1 MNKLTTPL
9 AVTVSIL
16 DKEYKVACPSGEKR
30 ALLESAEY
38 LDEKMREIKD
48 SGKIIGAERIAVIA
62 ALNITHEL
70 INGSIIGGDIKE
82 ELSPR
87 LRSLSSKISA
97 ALEGSR
103 QLEI

>member
-1 MNKLTTPL
+1 MKKPTTPL

-38 LDEKMREIKD
+38 LDEKMREIRD
-48 SGKIIGAERIAVIA
+48 TGNILGAERIAVIS

-70 INGSIIGGDIKE
+70 LNGAAIGGDIKE
-82 ELSPR
+82 DLSPR
-87 LRSLSSKISA
+87 LRTLESKISA
-97 ALEGSR
+97 ALDGSR
-103 QLEI
+103 QMEI

>member
-1 MNKLTTPL
+1 MNNQTAPL

-30 ALLESAEY
+30 ALLDSAEY

-48 SGKIIGAERIAVIA
+48 SGKTMGAERIAVLA

-70 INGSIIGGDIKE
+70 LTGSAIGGDIKE
-82 ELSPR
+82 DLTPR

>member
-1 MNKLTTPL
+1 MNKPKTPL
-9 AVTVSIL
+9 PVTVSIC
-16 DKEYKVACPSGEKR
+16 DKEYKVACPSGEKT

-38 LDEKMREIKD
+38 LDEKMREIRE
-48 SGKIIGAERIAVIA
+48 SGNIIGAERIAVIA

-70 INGSIIGGDIKE
+70 LNGSAIGGDIKE
-82 ELSPR
+82 DLSPR

>member
-1 MNKLTTPL
+1 MKKPSIPL

-30 ALLESAEY
+30 ALLDSAEY

-48 SGKIIGAERIAVIA
+48 SGKIIGAERIAVLA

-70 INGSIIGGDIKE
+70 LNGTVIGGDIKE
-82 ELSPR
+82 DLTPR

>member
-1 MNKLTTPL
+1 MTEIPPL

-16 DKEYKVACPSGEKR
+16 DKEYKVACPSGEKH

-38 LDEKMREIKD
+38 LDEKMREIRD
-48 SGKIIGAERIAVIA
+48 TGNIIGVERVAVMS

-70 INGSIIGGDIKE
+70 LNSASVDSDIKQ

-87 LRSLSSKISA
+87 LRSLENRIST
-97 ALEGSR
+97 ALESSR

>member
-1 MNKLTTPL
+1 MNKPTIPL

-30 ALLESAEY
+30 ALLDSAEY
-38 LDEKMREIKD
+38 LDEKMRAIKD
-48 SGKIIGAERIAVIA
+48 SGKTMGAERIAVLA

-70 INGSIIGGDIKE
+70 LTGTTIGGDIKDD
-82 ELSPR
+82 LTPR

-97 ALEGSR
+97 SLEASR
-103 QLEI
+103 N

>member
-1 MNKLTTPL
+1 MNKPTTPL

-30 ALLESAEY
+30 ALLDSAEY

-48 SGKIIGAERIAVIA
+48 SGKIIGADRIAVLA

-70 INGSIIGGDIKE
+70 LNGTAIGGDIKE
-82 ELSPR
+82 DLTPR

>member
-1 MNKLTTPL
+1 MNKPTTPL

-70 INGSIIGGDIKE
+70 LNGSIIEGEIKE

>member
-1 MNKLTTPL
+1 MNKPTTPL

-16 DKEYKVACPSGEKR
+16 DKEYKVACPTGEKR
-30 ALLESAEY
+30 ALLDSAEY
-38 LDEKMREIKD
+38 LDEKMREIRD
-48 SGKIIGAERIAVIA
+48 TGKIIGPERIAVLA

-70 INGSIIGGDIKE
+70 LTGTVIGGDIKE
-82 ELSPR
+82 DLTPR